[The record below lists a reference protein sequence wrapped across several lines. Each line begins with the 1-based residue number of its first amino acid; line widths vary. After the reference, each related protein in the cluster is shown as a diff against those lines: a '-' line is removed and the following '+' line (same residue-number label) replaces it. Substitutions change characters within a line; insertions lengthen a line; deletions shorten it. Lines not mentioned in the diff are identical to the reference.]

1 VTGEEIHAVIADLYP
16 ICRSITGDGVRETLA
31 RLQRLIPLSVGEV
44 PTGTP
49 VFDWTVPKEWNI
61 REAWIRDP
69 RGQKVVDFADS
80 NLHVVSYSV
89 PIHQEM
95 SLDELAGHVH
105 TLPDHPD
112 WIPYRTSY
120 YEEVWGFCMEHR
132 RFQDLPEG
140 RYEVRI
146 DSTLDDGHLTYA
158 ELLLPGELDDEIL
171 FSAHVCHPSLC
182 NDNLSGV
189 AVAAHLARA
198 LQDRSRRY
206 SYRFV
211 FAPVTIGA
219 ITWLATH
226 EEEASRIRHGL
237 VLACVGDSGG
247 VHYKRTRHG
256 AAEVDR
262 AVEHVLGHRYS
273 DAVVEDFTP
282 YGYDERQYGSPG
294 FDLAVGRLSR
304 TPHGRF
310 PEYHTSADDL
320 TLVRPESLQ
329 DSLEACMAVVD
340 VLERNRAYV
349 NVNPKCEPQLGKRG
363 LMGSLGGGRGSK
375 GRHMALLWVLNLSDG
390 SHDLLAIAERSGLEF
405 GVVAEAAAA
414 LVEADLLAPA

>member
-1 VTGEEIHAVIADLYP
+1 
-16 ICRSITGDGVRETLA
+16 
-31 RLQRLIPLSVGEV
+31 
-44 PTGTP
+44 
-49 VFDWTVPKEWNI
+49 
-61 REAWIRDP
+61 
-69 RGQKVVDFADS
+69 
-80 NLHVVSYSV
+80 
-89 PIHQEM
+89 
-95 SLDELAGHVH
+95 
-105 TLPDHPD
+105 
-112 WIPYRTSY
+112 
-120 YEEVWGFCMEHR
+120 MEHR